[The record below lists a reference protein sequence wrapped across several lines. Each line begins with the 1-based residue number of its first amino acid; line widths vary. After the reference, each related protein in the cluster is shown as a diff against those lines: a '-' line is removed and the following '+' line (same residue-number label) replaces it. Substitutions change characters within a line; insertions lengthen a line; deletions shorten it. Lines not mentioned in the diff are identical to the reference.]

1 MLLTSASTPTL
12 SQLSKPLNSGFF
24 VFVVASSAIPY
35 IHNNGAVDM
44 TEKRIHKYFKLKQSA
59 NDKVQAL
66 ADRDHGGNFH
76 AALHR
81 VIEEY
86 KA

>member
-1 MLLTSASTPTL
+1 MAVE
-12 SQLSKPLNSGFF
+12 QRVHKF
-24 VFVVASSAIPY
+24 V
-35 IHNNGAVDM
+35 
-44 TEKRIHKYFKLKQSA
+44 KLKQSA

-76 AALHR
+76 AALHK
-81 VIEEY
+81 VIEES

>member
-1 MLLTSASTPTL
+1 MFGAI
-12 SQLSKPLNSGFF
+12 
-24 VFVVASSAIPY
+24 ASSSISY
-35 IHNNGAVDM
+35 ILNHIHTTIQVVDM
-44 TEKRIHKYFKLKQSA
+44 AVEQRVHKFVKVKKSA

-66 ADRDHGGNFH
+66 ADRDHGGNWH

>member
-1 MLLTSASTPTL
+1 MAE
-12 SQLSKPLNSGFF
+12 QRVHKF
-24 VFVVASSAIPY
+24 VKIR
-35 IHNNGAVDM
+35 
-44 TEKRIHKYFKLKQSA
+44 KSA

-66 ADRDHGGNFH
+66 ADREHGGNFH

-81 VIEEY
+81 IIEEY

>member
-1 MLLTSASTPTL
+1 MAE
-12 SQLSKPLNSGFF
+12 QR
-24 VFVVASSAIPY
+24 V
-35 IHNNGAVDM
+35 
-44 TEKRIHKYFKLKQSA
+44 HKYFKLKQSA

>member
-1 MLLTSASTPTL
+1 
-12 SQLSKPLNSGFF
+12 
-24 VFVVASSAIPY
+24 
-35 IHNNGAVDM
+35 M
-44 TEKRIHKYFKLKQSA
+44 TEKRIHKFIKFKESA

-76 AALHR
+76 AALHK
-81 VIEEY
+81 VIEES

>member
-1 MLLTSASTPTL
+1 MLGAI
-12 SQLSKPLNSGFF
+12 
-24 VFVVASSAIPY
+24 ASSVMSYILIH
-35 IHNNGAVDM
+35 IHNNKVTDM
-44 TEKRIHKYFKLKQSA
+44 AEPRVHCYIKFKKSA
-59 NDKVQAL
+59 KEKVQAL

-81 VIEEY
+81 IIEEA

>member
-1 MLLTSASTPTL
+1 MAEQRVNCYIKFKKSA
-12 SQLSKPLNSGFF
+12 K
-24 VFVVASSAIPY
+24 
-35 IHNNGAVDM
+35 
-44 TEKRIHKYFKLKQSA
+44 
-59 NDKVQAL
+59 DKVQAL

-81 VIEEY
+81 VIEEH

>member
-1 MLLTSASTPTL
+1 MR
-12 SQLSKPLNSGFF
+12 
-24 VFVVASSAIPY
+24 VFSFNAIASSKLLYILTD

-44 TEKRIHKYFKLKQSA
+44 TEKRIHTYFKLKQSA

-81 VIEEY
+81 IIEEA

>member
-1 MLLTSASTPTL
+1 MYT
-12 SQLSKPLNSGFF
+12 
-24 VFVVASSAIPY
+24 VY
-35 IHNNGAVDM
+35 IRDVGVVDM
-44 TEKRIHKYFKLKQSA
+44 AEQRVNAYIKFKKSA
-59 NDKVQAL
+59 KEKVQAL

-81 VIEEY
+81 VIEEH

>member
-1 MLLTSASTPTL
+1 
-12 SQLSKPLNSGFF
+12 
-24 VFVVASSAIPY
+24 
-35 IHNNGAVDM
+35 M

-76 AALHR
+76 AALHK
-81 VIEEY
+81 VIEEA

>member
-1 MLLTSASTPTL
+1 MAVE
-12 SQLSKPLNSGFF
+12 QRVHKF
-24 VFVVASSAIPY
+24 VKV
-35 IHNNGAVDM
+35 
-44 TEKRIHKYFKLKQSA
+44 KKSA

-66 ADRDHGGNFH
+66 ADRDHNGNWH

-81 VIEEY
+81 IIEEY

>member
-1 MLLTSASTPTL
+1 
-12 SQLSKPLNSGFF
+12 
-24 VFVVASSAIPY
+24 
-35 IHNNGAVDM
+35 M
-44 TEKRIHKYFKLKQSA
+44 TEKRIHKFITFKKSA
-59 NDKVQAL
+59 KDKVQAL

>member
-1 MLLTSASTPTL
+1 
-12 SQLSKPLNSGFF
+12 
-24 VFVVASSAIPY
+24 
-35 IHNNGAVDM
+35 M
-44 TEKRIHKYFKLKQSA
+44 TEKRINKYIKFKQSA
-59 NDKVQAL
+59 NDKLQAL

-81 VIEEY
+81 IIEDA

>member
-1 MLLTSASTPTL
+1 MYTVYIRDAGVIDMAGQRVNCYIKFKKSA
-12 SQLSKPLNSGFF
+12 K
-24 VFVVASSAIPY
+24 
-35 IHNNGAVDM
+35 
-44 TEKRIHKYFKLKQSA
+44 E
-59 NDKVQAL
+59 KVQAL

-81 VIEEY
+81 VIEDA

>member
-1 MLLTSASTPTL
+1 MRAFFHSALLHP
-12 SQLSKPLNSGFF
+12 
-24 VFVVASSAIPY
+24 SSCHIY
-35 IHNNGAVDM
+35 YRYTHNNKAINM
-44 TEKRIHKYFKLKQSA
+44 TEPRVNCYIKFKKSA
-59 NDKVQAL
+59 KDKVQAL

-81 VIEEY
+81 VIEES

>member
-1 MLLTSASTPTL
+1 
-12 SQLSKPLNSGFF
+12 
-24 VFVVASSAIPY
+24 
-35 IHNNGAVDM
+35 M
-44 TEKRIHKYFKLKQSA
+44 TEKRVHKYFKLKQSA

-81 VIEEY
+81 IIEEA

>member
-1 MLLTSASTPTL
+1 MALLHTLLSHIYSTIYTTR
-12 SQLSKPLNSGFF
+12 Q
-24 VFVVASSAIPY
+24 V
-35 IHNNGAVDM
+35 VDM
-44 TEKRIHKYFKLKQSA
+44 AVEPRVHKFVKVKKSA

-66 ADRDHGGNFH
+66 ADRDHNGNWH

-81 VIEEY
+81 IIEEY

>member
-1 MLLTSASTPTL
+1 MFLLL
-12 SQLSKPLNSGFF
+12 RMPL
-24 VFVVASSAIPY
+24 VHIY
-35 IHNNGAVDM
+35 YRYTHNNKATNM
-44 TEKRIHKYFKLKQSA
+44 TEPRVNAYIKFKKSA
-59 NDKVQAL
+59 KDKVQAL

-81 VIEEY
+81 IIEEA

>member
-1 MLLTSASTPTL
+1 MA
-12 SQLSKPLNSGFF
+12 
-24 VFVVASSAIPY
+24 
-35 IHNNGAVDM
+35 
-44 TEKRIHKYFKLKQSA
+44 TEQRVHKFIKFKASA

-66 ADRDHGGNFH
+66 ADREHGGNFH

-81 VIEEY
+81 IIEES

>member
-1 MLLTSASTPTL
+1 MAVE
-12 SQLSKPLNSGFF
+12 QRVHKF
-24 VFVVASSAIPY
+24 VKIR
-35 IHNNGAVDM
+35 
-44 TEKRIHKYFKLKQSA
+44 KSA

-66 ADRDHGGNFH
+66 ADREHNGNFH

-81 VIEEY
+81 IIEEA

>member
-1 MLLTSASTPTL
+1 MAVEPRVH
-12 SQLSKPLNSGFF
+12 KF
-24 VFVVASSAIPY
+24 VKV
-35 IHNNGAVDM
+35 
-44 TEKRIHKYFKLKQSA
+44 KKSA

-66 ADRDHGGNFH
+66 ADRDHNGNWH

-81 VIEEY
+81 IIEEY

>member
-1 MLLTSASTPTL
+1 MSYI
-12 SQLSKPLNSGFF
+12 LNH
-24 VFVVASSAIPY
+24 

-44 TEKRIHKYFKLKQSA
+44 TEKRIHKFIKFKASA

-76 AALHR
+76 AALHK
-81 VIEEY
+81 VIEES

>member
-1 MLLTSASTPTL
+1 MRA
-12 SQLSKPLNSGFF
+12 FF
-24 VFVVASSAIPY
+24 VFVVADVIGSYILIN

-81 VIEEY
+81 IIEEA